1 MADPFALLDA
11 TAQAELV
18 RREEVQ
24 PLELVEAAIARIER
38 LDGSLGAV
46 IARRFERAREEAR
59 SPALPRGP
67 FRGVPFLLKDLGA
80 HLAGD
85 PVHSGMLALKRC
97 GWREAGETHFAGKL
111 RRAGLV
117 SLGRTNTPELGL
129 LPATE
134 PAAQGAT
141 RNPWSLAHSPGG
153 SSGGSAAAVA
163 AGLVPAAHG
172 SDGGGSIRIPAS
184 HCGLVGMKP
193 TRGRCSFGPAL
204 GERWAG
210 FSAEGFLAR
219 TVRDA
224 AALLDLVAGPMPG
237 DPYAA
242 PPPARPFRAEV
253 GADPGCLRIGFM
265 TAAPRAGELHPDC
278 RAAAESAVRLLSRL
292 GHALEPAHPEALDE
306 PDALAGFLAVVSSA
320 TALALEQAGEKVG
333 RPLAEGDVEPL
344 TWSVAE
350 LGRQLK
356 APQYLAALQRNH
368 AWSRRIAA
376 FWGEGGFDLLLTPT
390 CAAPPPELGHFAVEP
405 GKALQAYARAVPWST
420 FTSPFNVTGQPAVS
434 LPLHWSPAGLPI
446 GVQLVAASGRED
458 LLFRVAGQLEA
469 EEPWAGRLPPVHAA
483 HARAYST

>member
-1 MADPFALLDA
+1 MGDVFAQLDA

-18 RREEVQ
+18 RREEAR
-24 PLELVEAAIARIER
+24 PIELVDAAIARIER

-46 IARRFERAREEAR
+46 VARCFERAREEAR

-67 FRGVPFLLKDLGA
+67 FCGVPFLLKDLGA

-85 PVHSGMLALKRC
+85 PAHSGMLALKRC

-111 RRAGLV
+111 RRAGLL

-129 LPATE
+129 LPTTE
-134 PAAQGAT
+134 PASHGAT

-219 TVRDA
+219 SVRDA
-224 AALLDLVAGPMPG
+224 AALLDVVAGAMPG

-242 PPPARPFRAEV
+242 APPERPYRAEL
-253 GADPGCLRIGFM
+253 GADPGRLRVGFM
-265 TAAPRAGELHPDC
+265 PVAPRAGELHPDC
-278 RAAAESAVRLLSRL
+278 RDAALAAARLLASL

-306 PDALAGFLAVVSSA
+306 PDALAGFVAVVSSA

-333 RPLAEGDVEPL
+333 RPLAQGDVEPL
-344 TWSVAE
+344 TWAVAE
-350 LGRQLK
+350 LGRRLA
-356 APQYLAALQRNH
+356 APQYVAALQRNH
-368 AWSRRIAA
+368 AWSRRLAA
-376 FWGEGGFDLLLTPT
+376 FWTERGFDLLLTPT
-390 CAAPPPELGHFAVEP
+390 CAAPPPLLGHFAGEP
-405 GKALQAYARAVPWST
+405 GNPLQGYARAVPYST
-420 FTSPFNVTGQPAVS
+420 FTSAFNVSGQPAVS
-434 LPLHWSPAGLPI
+434 LPLHWNAAGLPI
-446 GVQLVAASGRED
+446 GVQLVAAWGRED
-458 LLFRVAGQLEA
+458 LLFRVASQLEQA
-469 EEPWAGRLPPVHAA
+469 QPWSGRLPSVN
-483 HARAYST
+483 AYST